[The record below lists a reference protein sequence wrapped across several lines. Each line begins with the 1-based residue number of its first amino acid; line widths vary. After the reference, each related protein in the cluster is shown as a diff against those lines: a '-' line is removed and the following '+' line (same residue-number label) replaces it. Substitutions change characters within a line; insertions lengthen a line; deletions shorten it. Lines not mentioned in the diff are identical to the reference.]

1 VANFLNNDVNGIM
14 NRFLLFIACLYLSS
28 NVSAEIY
35 KWVDDQG
42 RTHYGDKPAGEA
54 DPLQVDVSK
63 KGHMDSGVDRAEKR
77 QRLLNAMQEDRYR
90 KQQQAEKQREQKQ
103 YAQRQCT
110 LARDRL
116 KQYESVGYLYR
127 LDKDGNRIVMPTEK
141 RDQLTEKLR
150 DDIRKNCN

>member
-1 VANFLNNDVNGIM
+1 M
-14 NRFLLFIACLYLSS
+14 NRIILFLACLYLSS
-28 NVSAEIY
+28 NASAEIY

-42 RTHYGDKPAGEA
+42 RTHYGDKPADEA
-54 DPLQVDVSK
+54 DSMEVDVSK
-63 KGHMDSGVDRAEKR
+63 KGHMDSDTDRAEKR
-77 QRLLNAMQEDRYR
+77 QRLLNAMQEDRLR
-90 KQQQAEKQREQKQ
+90 KQQEADKQREQQQ

-141 RDQLTEKLR
+141 RDQLTEQLR
-150 DDIRKNCN
+150 SDIRKNCN

>member
-1 VANFLNNDVNGIM
+1 M
-14 NRFLLFIACLYLSS
+14 SRFLLFLACLYLGS
-28 NVSAEIY
+28 NASAEIY

-42 RTHYGDKPAGEA
+42 RTHYGDKPADEA
-54 DPLQVDVSK
+54 DSLQVDVSK
-63 KGHMDSGVDRAEKR
+63 KGHIASDADRSEKR
-77 QRLLNAMQEDRYR
+77 QRLLDAMQEDRQR

-110 LARDRL
+110 IARDRL

-127 LDKDGNRIVMPTEK
+127 LDQDGNRIVIPTEK